1 MTKPKFVKRKKANS
15 KRAII
20 LFVVLLIF
28 VYLFMH
34 IDEIIESVMK

>member
-1 MTKPKFVKRKKANS
+1 MAKPKFVKRKKSNS

-20 LFVVLLIF
+20 LFIVLLIV

-34 IDEIIESVMK
+34 IDEIMERIMN